1 MTEKGFIGL
10 LFALSALWIA
20 VSCGVTVLLE

>member
-20 VSCGVTVLLE
+20 VVSGIIVLVD